1 VCNDEAAKDEMIE
14 SLQICNIGP
23 LLPAIGLGLSALA
36 LIATLWM
43 SLRLSTL
50 EMREEVAQEIAEIKA
65 QRGGIGQDGQATRRP
80 GHGNW
85 LSRYRLLVLIPSLL
99 LLLGNSALLYVNSI
113 NDCTAVDQGDDS
125 DS

>member
-1 VCNDEAAKDEMIE
+1 MIE

-23 LLPAIGLGLSALA
+23 VLPAIGLGLSALA

-43 SLRLSTL
+43 SLRLTTL

-65 QRGGIGQDGQATRRP
+65 QRGGIGQDGQATRRN
-80 GHGNW
+80 GQASRGNW

>member
-1 VCNDEAAKDEMIE
+1 MIE

-43 SLRLSTL
+43 SLRLTTL

-65 QRGGIGQDGQATRRP
+65 QRGGIDPDGQGNRRHGQA

-85 LSRYRLLVLIPSLL
+85 LSRYRLLVLVPSLL

-113 NDCTAVDQGDDS
+113 NDCTAIDQGDDG